1 MADSGSSAAA
11 SKKRHRS
18 GDISDEEEFNKKSA
32 VSYQHSCGD
41 NPAAS
46 QTTHIQPTSK
56 LPIQPVQST
65 DSELLYQVVK

>member
-1 MADSGSSAAA
+1 MADSGSSAA

-18 GDISDEEEFNKKSA
+18 GDISDEEEVNKKST

-41 NPAAS
+41 NPTAS
-46 QTTHIQPTSK
+46 QTTYLQPTSK